1 MFMEYINVGKIVN
14 TFGIKGELKV
24 VSRFEM
30 ADKVFKVGNKLVIN
44 NNTYKISGV
53 RFHKNNYLVEIDNLK
68 DINLV
73 EYLIGNDIFFNKN
86 DLNLSDN
93 EYLIS
98 DLVGFNLVWD
108 DINYGVVTEYDDNKI
123 NPVIKIDNKFYI
135 PLKGDFIKQVDKVNK
150 VIYGKNIKSLVI

>member
-1 MFMEYINVGKIVN
+1 MFMEYVNVGKIVN

-73 EYLIGNDIFFNKN
+73 EYLIGNDIFFNKD

-98 DLVGFNLVWD
+98 DLVGFNLVCD
-108 DINYGVVTEYDDNKI
+108 DINYGVVTDNDHK
-123 NPVIKIDNKFYI
+123 
-135 PLKGDFIKQVDKVNK
+135 
-150 VIYGKNIKSLVI
+150 